1 MALTLWKEPPTH
13 IGEEEEEE
21 EEEEGAWQGGVSHA
35 LMPTASSASEH

>member
-21 EEEEGAWQGGVSHA
+21 GAWQGGVSHG

>member
-13 IGEEEEEE
+13 IGEEEEE